1 MKNKFNDFIENL
13 QKEIIKKEI
22 EDHNEKI
29 VNLFY
34 NPYNWVKPPQ
44 KEITVYNELRGGKK
58 GYFLGIYLKIE
69 NGVIIKANFITD
81 GCGVMIATG
90 SQTMMLIE
98 GKKMQ
103 FAEKLVADPA
113 VFWVLDITG
122 RYDAEVLARFHTKR
136 QLDNFIKTVQHDP
149 SVEETNTRIIL
160 NIYRE
165 MEVR

>member
-1 MKNKFNDFIENL
+1 MNNKFNDFIENL

-34 NPYNWVKPPQ
+34 NPYNWGKPPQ
-44 KEITVYNELRGGKK
+44 KEITVYDELRGGKK

-69 NGVIIKANFITD
+69 NGVIIKAKFITD

-98 GKKMQ
+98 GKNIQ
-103 FAEKLVADPA
+103 FAEKLVAG
-113 VFWVLDITG
+113 DISMALMG
-122 RYDAEVLARFHTKR
+122 LPDGEKHCADFM
-136 QLDNFIKTVQHDP
+136 
-149 SVEETNTRIIL
+149 VETLRNTIRK
-160 NIYRE
+160 YK
-165 MEVR
+165 VK